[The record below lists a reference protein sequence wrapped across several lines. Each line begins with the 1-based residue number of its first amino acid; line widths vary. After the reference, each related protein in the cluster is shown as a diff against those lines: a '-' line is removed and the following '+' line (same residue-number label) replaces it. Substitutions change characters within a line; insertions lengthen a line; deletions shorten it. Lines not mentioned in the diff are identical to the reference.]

1 MKQILLDERISPQA
15 KGFYL
20 LMCEANIGGI
30 TLSSEEL
37 AKLSGYSKNTVL
49 KFIKELSHSNIVKQ
63 LEIIYNYSIKELA
76 IVFEYGMVMMK

>member
-1 MKQILLDERISPQA
+1 
-15 KGFYL
+15 
-20 LMCEANIGGI
+20 MCEAALGGI

-37 AKLSGYSKNTVL
+37 AKLPGYSQNTVL

>member
-20 LMCEANIGGI
+20 LMCEATIGGI

-49 KFIKELSHSNIVKQ
+49 KFIKELKKFGYVDTHYYKTVTTRGGSNV
-63 LEIIYNYSIKELA
+63 IYACVDN
-76 IVFEYGMVMMK
+76 